1 MPMHPFDLEPHRRR
15 VGEVAARVRGRA
27 PGQRLTVRKAT
38 PTHTMHDRDYK
49 RSAHAV
55 NVSPLSHILDVDT
68 QARVAS
74 VEGQVCIGAL
84 CEATLRSELLPKVV
98 PEFPDFTVA
107 GLVAGEGI
115 QTASHMHGLF
125 SYTLEE
131 LEAVTGDG
139 RVVRCSPRENADLF
153 EALPSSHGCLGI
165 VTAARISLRPA
176 RRWVV
181 STYHGHES
189 RDAYLAA
196 YEEAVRSDDDFVE
209 GVVYGPRH
217 HALVRSR
224 FVDDAAG
231 LPRFDP
237 DDVGGPYY
245 FQHVRAQT
253 RHPRSPAPRDVLEP
267 LAYLRRSV
275 RGMWWMV
282 ECHTGLDFVTD
293 TRWGR
298 RIVDRAIRRHFE
310 RHGVQDPG
318 FSVEDRERC
327 LVHQDMGV
335 RLERLGEFLRWV
347 DEHLGIYPL
356 WNCGL
361 RVRDKDRAAFGTDFL
376 VDVGIYGEPT
386 VPGFRPGVVV
396 RALQRFADMPSYWG
410 VSYLTRDE
418 LIAKHLFDADLYD
431 RVRNAYGA
439 EGAFAPLEEKIKF
452 RTSGDGGDKIPH
464 WRLYRTF
471 GPQWRRDPRAWI
483 TLCLGTAANKA
494 WAALRRPEKRNA
506 ASGAS
511 L

>member
-1 MPMHPFDLEPHRRR
+1 MAIHPFDQEPHRRR
-15 VGEVAARVRGRA
+15 VEEVAARVRARA
-27 PGQRLTVRKAT
+27 PGQLVTVRKST
-38 PTHTMHDRDYK
+38 PTHTMHDRAYK
-49 RSAHAV
+49 KSAHAV
-55 NVSPLSHILDVDT
+55 DVSHLSHVLDIDT

-74 VEGQVCIGAL
+74 AEGQVCVGAL
-84 CEATLRSELLPKVV
+84 CEATLRSQLLPKVV

-115 QTASHMHGLF
+115 QTSSHIHGLF
-125 SYTLEE
+125 SHTLEE

-139 RVVRCSPRENADLF
+139 RVVRCSPRENADLWK
-153 EALPSSHGCLGI
+153 ALPSSHGCLGI

-176 RRWVV
+176 RRWVA
-181 STYHGHES
+181 STYHGYEE

-209 GVVYGPRH
+209 GVVYGPRR

-224 FVDDAAG
+224 FVDEAG
-231 LPRFDP
+231 SLPRFDP
-237 DDVGGPYY
+237 DEDGGPYY

-253 RHPRSPAPRDVLEP
+253 QNPRSPPPRDVLEP

-275 RGMWWMV
+275 RGLWWMV
-282 ECHTGLDFVTD
+282 ECHTGLDMVTD

-298 RIVDRAIRRHFE
+298 RILDRAVRREFE
-310 RHGVQDPG
+310 QHGVQDPS

-335 RLERLGEFLRWV
+335 RLARLGEYLRWV

-361 RVRDKDRAAFGTDFL
+361 RLRDEDRARFGTDIL

-396 RALQRFADMPSYWG
+396 RALQRFADAPSYWG
-410 VSYLTRDE
+410 VSYLTREE
-418 LIAKHLFDADLYD
+418 LIAKRLFDADLYD
-431 RVRNAYGA
+431 RVRAAYGA
-439 EGAFAPLEEKIKF
+439 EGAFTPLEEKIKF
-452 RTSGDGGDKIPH
+452 HTGGDGGDKIPA
-464 WRLYRTF
+464 WRLHRTF
-471 GPQWRRDPRAWI
+471 GAEWRKKPAAWL
-483 TLCLGTAANKA
+483 TLGLGTAANKA
-494 WAALRRPEKRNA
+494 WAVVRRVEDRRA
-506 ASGAS
+506 TQ
-511 L
+511 LF